1 MKIRSILVLA
11 IIMLLSLTLLSCC
24 TKPKN
29 DTDTPLQSIELSEG
43 VHLTNLFISR
53 QGSMRE
59 LYCIISAASDGVY
72 LKMTY
77 TYPLDLDENSY
88 FSFAST
94 IGEDETAIVLK
105 VDIEELKSIEDL
117 IEKYGVL
124 GWNGFNE
131 SQTLNGVLDA
141 DMHYSLFMT
150 LSDGST
156 IDATG
161 YNVYPRGMDDFF
173 YDIFLFINARIPED
187 EENRIY
193 F

>member
-1 MKIRSILVLA
+1 
-11 IIMLLSLTLLSCC
+11 MLLSLTLLSCC